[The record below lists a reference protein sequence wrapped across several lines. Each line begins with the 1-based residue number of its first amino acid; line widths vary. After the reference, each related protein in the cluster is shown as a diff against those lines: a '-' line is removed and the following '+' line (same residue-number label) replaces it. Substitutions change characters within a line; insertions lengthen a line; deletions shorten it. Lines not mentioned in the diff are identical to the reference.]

1 MGKKTDEPQGAA
13 LNKRSFLEKVLD
25 QKYIVLAFVLPFVL
39 LAIGFGVNDVAPFAF
54 NGSKQILV
62 TDFWQ
67 QYYPFYS
74 DFQSKLQEGSSLLYS
89 WGTGLGTNYI
99 ALMAYYLASP
109 LNFFL
114 VFFPNSLLREAL
126 TVILMIKISCG
137 GMFFAMFL
145 RSVFKKNDYSII
157 FFSLMYALCAFT
169 MGYYW
174 NIIWF
179 DTFALLPLVIWGTVS
194 LVTKGRYKLYVVSL
208 ALSMLTNY
216 YMGFFTCVFTAM
228 AFFGVCIAVKIPWKA
243 FFKKLLTIAGMSLIA
258 LGISAI
264 FVIPVV
270 LALQN
275 THSAVN
281 TMPEFGVLSD
291 WHFKDFLTFF
301 SKMMGNAVAFAEP
314 TSKEGLPNIYCGFL
328 CILLSVPF
336 FSSKKVSARE
346 KIFAAVILVILI
358 LCCIYKLPYFLIH
371 GMHLPNMLPYRFSY
385 LISFTLIVMAYRA
398 FLLLKDL
405 RFIDVFIMAVTGAVF
420 IAFAAMDGPSSDNTL
435 TQSDL
440 AVKGT
445 IVIGIVY
452 IILFLIYTLKVIP
465 KSVLSLGLCALVAV
479 ELGAGVFIGIEEVRV
494 TTRNDYPKAYDDVQN
509 LISKIDEKD
518 DDLFYRMESQ
528 SYYTINDSA
537 LYDYK
542 GGASLFSSTANESVI
557 KYVEGLGIMGWDAGN
572 RYYYSESSPLTNTFL
587 DLKYMICKDGS
598 NARDEMNWTY
608 FNTSGSCNAYV
619 NNKYLSLGFMTK
631 KDILDFDYTRAK
643 DGTTTIDPFQVQNSL
658 FTKATGIQ
666 EDLFTK
672 IELTTT
678 SHATVTAN
686 PTVTGG
692 YAYDSSAGAGSL
704 GYNYLMPEDSQVYVY
719 ADIDNINASGF
730 TINNRGTEGTQ
741 TNLSSKSFEIKRPY
755 IISAGSF
762 KKGEKMGLVASVPA
776 NTVGNVHIY
785 VYRINEDVFEKGY
798 KQLLKGVY
806 NIDTFET
813 SVISGSIS
821 SEEDGVMYTSI
832 PYEKGWKAYVDG
844 VETEITP
851 ICDAMVAINVGKGN
865 HTVTFKY
872 VPDGFMPGAVI
883 AILAIAIFIA
893 LIILERL
900 MKKRGKVL
908 IEPYEGNIIL
918 ESTEKLPVKTTAK
931 KGARKKK
938 KR

>member
-1 MGKKTDEPQGAA
+1 MGKKIAEPKGAT

-25 QKYIVLAFVLPFVL
+25 QKYIILAFVLPFVL
-39 LAIGFGVNDVAPFAF
+39 LAIGFGVNDVAPFSV

-74 DFQSKLQEGSSLLYS
+74 DFQSKLQDGSSLLYS

-126 TVILMIKISCG
+126 TVILVIKISCG

-145 RSVFKKNDYSII
+145 RSVFKKNDFSII

-194 LVTKGRYKLYVVSL
+194 LVTKGRYKLYVISL

-216 YMGFFTCVFTAM
+216 YMGFFTCIFTAM
-228 AFFGVCIAVKIPWKA
+228 TFFGVCIAVRIPWKI
-243 FFKKLLTIAGMSLIA
+243 FLKKLLTIAGMSLIA
-258 LGISAI
+258 IGISAI
-264 FVIPVV
+264 FVIPV
-270 LALQN
+270 LFALQN

-281 TMPEFGVLSD
+281 TMPGFGVLSD

-336 FSSKKVSARE
+336 FTSKKVSLRE
-346 KIFAAVILVILI
+346 KVFALVVLAILI
-358 LCCIYKLPYFLIH
+358 LSCIYKLPYFLIH

-385 LISFTLIVMAYRA
+385 LISFTFIIIAYRA

-405 RFIDVFIMAVTGAVF
+405 RFMDVFIMAVVGAVF
-420 IAFAAMDGPSSDNTL
+420 VAFAAMDGPSNGPDL

-445 IVIGIVY
+445 IVIGVVY
-452 IILFLIYTLKVIP
+452 ILLFLIYTLKVIP

-479 ELGAGVFIGIEEVRV
+479 ELGAGVFIGIEEVRI
-494 TTRNDYPKAYDDVQN
+494 TDKNSYPKAYDDVQN
-509 LISKIDEKD
+509 IIKKIDSQD
-518 DDLFYRMESQ
+518 DELFYRMESQ
-528 SYYTINDSA
+528 TYYTINDSS
-537 LYDYK
+537 LYGYS
-542 GGASLFSSTANESVI
+542 GASLFSSTANESVI
-557 KYVEGLGIMGWDAGN
+557 KYVEGLGIIGWDAGN
-572 RYYYSESSPLTNTFL
+572 RYYYVESSPLTNTFL
-587 DLKYMICKDGS
+587 DLKYMICKDSGT
-598 NARDEMNWTY
+598 ARDQMNWTY
-608 FNTSGSCNAYV
+608 LDNSGTCNAYK

-631 KDILDFDYTRAK
+631 KDILDFDYKRTK
-643 DGTTTIDPFQVQNSL
+643 DGTATIDPFQAQNSL

-719 ADIDNINASGF
+719 ADIDNINSSGL
-730 TINNRGTEGTQ
+730 TINNRGPEGTT
-741 TNLSSKSFEIKRPY
+741 TNLSSTTYEIKRPF

-762 KKGEKMGLVASVPA
+762 KKGEKLGLVASVPA

-798 KQLLKGVY
+798 NQLLKGTY
-806 NIDTFET
+806 KIDAFET
-813 SVISGSIS
+813 NKISGSVS
-821 SEEDGVMYTSI
+821 AEEDGVMYTSI

-844 VETEITP
+844 VETEISP
-851 ICDAMVAINVGKGN
+851 ICNAMVAVNVGKGN

-872 VPDGFMPGAVI
+872 VPDGFMTGLVI
-883 AILAIAIFIA
+883 AVLCIAIFA
-893 LIILERL
+893 AIIVLEWL

-908 IEPYEGNIIL
+908 IEPYEGNVIL
-918 ESTEKLPVKTTAK
+918 ESTDVLPEKTTAK
-931 KGARKKK
+931 NGNRKKK
-938 KR
+938 KKK